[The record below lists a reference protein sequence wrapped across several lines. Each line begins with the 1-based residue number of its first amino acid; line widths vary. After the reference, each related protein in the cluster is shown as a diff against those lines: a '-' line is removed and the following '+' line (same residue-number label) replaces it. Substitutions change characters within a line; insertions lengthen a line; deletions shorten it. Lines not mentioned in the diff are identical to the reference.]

1 MAKSKPAPEAPKT
14 ITVAAAIRQVPPSGE
29 TRTLWGVTFTSVD
42 EKLVAELPAK
52 EAEAMIECGRAEK
65 V

>member
-1 MAKSKPAPEAPKT
+1 MMAKSETTKT
-14 ITVAAAIRQVPPSGE
+14 ITVAATVRQVPPSGE

-42 EKLVAELPAK
+42 EKLIAELPTK